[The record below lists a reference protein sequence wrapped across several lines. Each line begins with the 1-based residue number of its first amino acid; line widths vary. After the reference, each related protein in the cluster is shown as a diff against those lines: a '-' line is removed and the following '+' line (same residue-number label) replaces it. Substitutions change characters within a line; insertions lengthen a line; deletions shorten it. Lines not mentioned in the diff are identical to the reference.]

1 MDIWKKLTGELIDIV
16 QFLDETGDTI
26 VSRFERLNNE
36 IKNGAKLVVRESQV
50 AVFVN
55 EGQIAD
61 VFAPGTHT
69 LATANLP
76 ILATLKGWKYG
87 FESPFKAEVYFVST
101 KQFTD
106 LKWGTM
112 NPIMRRDPEF
122 GPVRLRAFGT
132 YAMRVNDAAAFVR
145 QIAGTNSKFT
155 VEGIQEQL
163 RNIIVS
169 RFSDTLG
176 ESKIPMLDL
185 AGNQS
190 ELGEMIGGTIKP
202 EFAGYGLE
210 LTKLLI
216 ENISLPPEVEAAL
229 DKRSSMGI
237 IGNLNAYSQFQAA
250 NAMEQAAKNPGVAG
264 QSMGMG
270 MGYVMAQQMGTQAQ
284 QGQAGGGQYNSVNPT
299 GAPGAGGAGGGVAPP
314 PIPGASVFWVGINGQ
329 QAGPYDLA
337 TLAGLVGRGQV
348 TPQTLVW
355 KQGMPGWA
363 AASTV
368 GETASLFS
376 PGGPP
381 PMPQ

>member
-16 QFLDETGDTI
+16 QFLDESGDTI
-26 VSRFERLNNE
+26 VHRFERHNNE
-36 IKNGAKLVVRESQV
+36 IKNGAKLVVRPSQA

-55 EGQIAD
+55 EGQVAD
-61 VFAPGTHT
+61 VFGPGTHT

-76 ILATLKGWKYG
+76 ILSTLKGWKYG

-122 GPVRLRAFGT
+122 GPIRLRAFGT
-132 YAMRVNDAAAFVR
+132 YAIRVSDPAEFVK
-145 QIAGTNSKFT
+145 QIAGTNGRFT
-155 VEGIQEQL
+155 IDGINEQL

-190 ELGEMIGGTIKP
+190 ELGDLIGGTIRP
-202 EFAGYGLE
+202 EFTGYGLE

-237 IGNLNAYSQFQAA
+237 IGNLNAFSQFQAA
-250 NAMEQAAKNPGVAG
+250 NAMEQAAKNPGMAG
-264 QSMGMG
+264 QGMG
-270 MGYVMAQQMGTQAQ
+270 MGLGMVMAQNI
-284 QGQAGGGQYNSVNPT
+284 GGQTQPRGDGNFNPLNPT
-299 GAPGAGGAGGGVAPP
+299 GAPGGGAAPP
-314 PIPGASVFWVGINGQ
+314 PMPQAASYWVGINGQ
-329 QAGPYDLA
+329 QAGPFDIA
-337 TLAGLVGRGQV
+337 TLAGMARSGQLSA
-348 TPQTLVW
+348 QTLVW
-355 KQGMPGWA
+355 KQGMAGWLA
-363 AASTV
+363 AGEVPDFASIL
-368 GETASLFS
+368 S
-376 PGGPP
+376 GPP
-381 PMPQ
+381 PMPR

>member
-16 QFLDETGDTI
+16 QFLDESGDTI
-26 VSRFERLNNE
+26 VHRFERLNNE
-36 IKNGAKLVVRESQV
+36 IKNGAKLVVRPSQA

-61 VFAPGTHT
+61 VFSPGTHT
-69 LATANLP
+69 LATQNLP

-122 GPVRLRAFGT
+122 GPIRLRAFGT
-132 YAMRVNDAAAFVR
+132 YAMRVSDPAEFVR
-145 QIAGTNSKFT
+145 QIAGTNGRFT
-155 VEGIQEQL
+155 VDGIQEQL

-190 ELGEMIGGTIKP
+190 ELGDLIGTVIRP
-202 EFAGYGLE
+202 EFSGYGLE

-237 IGNLNAYSQFQAA
+237 IGNLNAFSQFQAA
-250 NAMEQAAKNPGVAG
+250 NAMEQAAKNQGTAG
-264 QSMGMG
+264 QGMGLGMG
-270 MGYVMAQQMGTQAQ
+270 MMMAQNV
-284 QGQAGGGQYNSVNPT
+284 GGQTQQRGDGTFSGVNPT
-299 GAPGAGGAGGGVAPP
+299 GATGALAAPP
-314 PIPGASVFWVGINGQ
+314 PMPGSASFWVGVNGQ
-329 QAGPYDLA
+329 QAGPFDMA
-337 TLAGLVGRGQV
+337 TLSGMARSGQLS
-348 TPQTLVW
+348 PQSLVW
-355 KQGMPGWA
+355 KQGMA
-363 AASTV
+363 AWVAADQVQEFGSIFN
-368 GETASLFS
+368 S
-376 PGGPP
+376 PP
-381 PMPQ
+381 PMP

>member
-16 QFLDETGDTI
+16 QFLDESGDTI
-26 VSRFERLNNE
+26 VHRFERHNNE
-36 IKNGAKLVVRESQV
+36 IKNGAKLVVRQSQA

-61 VFAPGTHT
+61 VFQPGTHT
-69 LATANLP
+69 LSTQNLP

-122 GPVRLRAFGT
+122 GPIRLRAFGT
-132 YAMRVNDAAAFVR
+132 YAMRVSDPAEFVR
-145 QIAGTNSKFT
+145 QIAGTNGRFT
-155 VEGIQEQL
+155 VDGIHEQL

-190 ELGEMIGGTIKP
+190 ELGDLIGGVIRP
-202 EFAGYGLE
+202 EFNGYGLE
-210 LTKLLI
+210 LMKLLI

-237 IGNLNAYSQFQAA
+237 IGNLNAFSQYQAA
-250 NAMEQAAKNPGVAG
+250 NAMEQAAKNPGTAG
-264 QSMGMG
+264 QGMGLGMG
-270 MGYVMAQQMGTQAQ
+270 MMMAQNV
-284 QGQAGGGQYNSVNPT
+284 GGQTQPRGDGTFSGVNPT
-299 GAPGAGGAGGGVAPP
+299 GAQGGHGAPP
-314 PIPGASVFWVGINGQ
+314 PMPQSASFWVGINGQ
-329 QAGPYDLA
+329 QAGPFDMA
-337 TLAGLVGRGQV
+337 TLSGMARSGQL
-348 TPQTLVW
+348 TPQSLVW
-355 KQGMPGWA
+355 KQGMATWA
-363 AASTV
+363 AAGQVPEFTSIL
-368 GETASLFS
+368 S
-376 PGGPP
+376 GPP
-381 PMPQ
+381 PMP